1 MLLYPARPSHE
12 SGPRFTKLSLGSRE
26 KGQTSVAAPTFH
38 LRDYAQVVLE
48 TGLWRPA
55 ALEWGGEFARLF
67 LREALQLTASGCR
80 VFKTN
85 TDCTPLEKKEFLQD
99 MTPSLCW

>member
-1 MLLYPARPSHE
+1 M
-12 SGPRFTKLSLGSRE
+12 
-26 KGQTSVAAPTFH
+26 AAPTFH